1 MSLAR
6 YFAFGSN
13 LDAEQM
19 AQRCPS
25 SRALF
30 RARLRDHRLD
40 FTYFSSHWWGGA
52 ADAVPHSGKSVWGI
66 IYELRTAELAQL
78 DRYEAGYRRV
88 LLSVEDDRG
97 SPHTVVSYS
106 VPRKLSFRPTADYVL
121 RMLDW
126 GERWNLPREYLE
138 DLRRVRVL

>member
-1 MSLAR
+1 MSLVR
-6 YFAFGSN
+6 YFAYGSN
-13 LDAEQM
+13 LDAQQM

-40 FTYFSSHWWGGA
+40 FTYFSSRWWGGA
-52 ADAVPHSGKSVWGI
+52 ADTVPHSGESVWGI
-66 IYELRTAELAQL
+66 IYELQTAELAQL
-78 DRYEAGYRRV
+78 DRYEAGYRRM

-106 VPRKLSFRPTADYVL
+106 ILHKLSFRPAADYVL